1 MRGLTVSD
9 HVYSVLAALVI
20 TAVAIP
26 FNPGIPWFAWVG
38 AFALLLLI
46 AELVSVFLKV
56 DGQSAHQVRQQSR
69 QRTVLY
75 FSAVA
80 ATILILVLVGY
91 LIW

>member
-46 AELVSVFLKV
+46 AELVSVFLKA
-56 DGQSAHQVRQQSR
+56 DGQSAQQSR
-69 QRTVLY
+69 PRTVLY
-75 FSAVA
+75 FSAA
-80 ATILILVLVGY
+80 AAVVLVLVLVGY
-91 LIW
+91 LVW